1 MRNYLI
7 AALIAVA
14 VLGWAD
20 RRGWGLFDE
29 RGGVGPRS
37 GGSGWGGSGR
47 VYHK

>member
-1 MRNYLI
+1 MRIYLI

-14 VLGWAD
+14 ALGWAD
-20 RRGWGLFDE
+20 RRGWGMFDE

-37 GGSGWGGSGR
+37 SGGWGGSGR